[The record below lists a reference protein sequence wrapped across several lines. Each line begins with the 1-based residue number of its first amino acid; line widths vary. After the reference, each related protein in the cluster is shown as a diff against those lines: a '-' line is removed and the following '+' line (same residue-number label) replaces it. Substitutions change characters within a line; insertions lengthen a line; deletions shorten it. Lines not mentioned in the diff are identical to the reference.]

1 VAADE
6 PVPKR
11 EVEMNNVYGQ
21 REQDRKVRREIA
33 NSNERR
39 RMQSIN
45 AGFKSLKTILP
56 HADGD
61 KLSKVRPT
69 IAKYLSLVMGQPVL
83 DVHSTIRTLVV
94 E

>member
-1 VAADE
+1 MYSI
-6 PVPKR
+6 R
-11 EVEMNNVYGQ
+11 FINSINFSEVSVLTSLPQQTAVDMNVIYGQ

-56 HADGD
+56 QTAGE
-61 KLSKVRPT
+61 KLSKVSRFS
-69 IAKYLSLVMGQPVL
+69 IELS
-83 DVHSTIRTLVV
+83 
-94 E
+94 

>member
-1 VAADE
+1 MNLSCIIREPRVIAVAEDVALTD
-6 PVPKR
+6 
-11 EVEMNNVYGQ
+11 MYGQ

-56 HADGD
+56 HSDGD
-61 KLSKVRPT
+61 KLSKVRLEKIYGAT
-69 IAKYLSLVMGQPVL
+69 ISNTY
-83 DVHSTIRTLVV
+83 TI
-94 E
+94 